1 MRIGRRVR
9 ERTWFVSRRLLGIVL
24 FGVGLT
30 PVLGAD
36 GPLTVE
42 AAKVDPAPELSQE
55 VRNTLQP
62 EALRVKQGGQPFAEF
77 WLRADVPEASSP
89 STELGVSFGQWKVG
103 TLIGAVRFSAKWS
116 DYKDLPILPGVYTLR
131 YAIQPQDG
139 AHMGVAMYRDFLLL
153 IPAKMDG
160 DPDLEYRPDELVKAS
175 SEAAVGRHPATLS
188 LFPIYDEVTAPKLM
202 KNDMDQWT
210 LVVQSGSLTLGL
222 VILGHGEIE

>member
-1 MRIGRRVR
+1 MRIGRRIR
-9 ERTWFVSRRLLGIVL
+9 ERTWFVSHRLLGIFL

-30 PVLGAD
+30 PALGAD

-42 AAKVDPAPELSQE
+42 AAKVDPPPELSQE

-62 EALRVKQGGQPFAEF
+62 EALRVMQGGQPFAEF
-77 WLRADVPEASSP
+77 WLRAEVPEASSP

-103 TLIGAVRFSAKWS
+103 TLVGAVRFPAKWS
-116 DYKDLPILPGVYTLR
+116 DYKDLPIVPGVYTLR

-175 SEAAVGRHPATLS
+175 AEAAVGRHPATLS
-188 LFPIYDEVTAPKLM
+188 LFPIYDEVTGPKLM

-222 VILGHGEIE
+222 VMLGHGEIE